1 MPTTACCRLSSSNSA
16 RSLKRSKSFRD
27 GFVSM
32 ISESNYYQE
41 RIESEKKAVNLAE
54 TMRLDN
60 TTETDFW
67 FCYGFHRLQFLVQP
81 FKVSP
86 QKKEHISTTKSS
98 SKLQNENMPTLYPV
112 KILEELIK
120 MWHCIKYNKS
130 IFRTDSSMRIR
141 SSIDFCKGRHHE
153 VWEIP

>member
-60 TTETDFW
+60 TTETDF
-67 FCYGFHRLQFLVQP
+67 
-81 FKVSP
+81 
-86 QKKEHISTTKSS
+86 
-98 SKLQNENMPTLYPV
+98 
-112 KILEELIK
+112 
-120 MWHCIKYNKS
+120 
-130 IFRTDSSMRIR
+130 
-141 SSIDFCKGRHHE
+141 
-153 VWEIP
+153 